1 MAAALRRPPQ
11 ASLSAALSG
20 PQRGLRLQGRECA
33 VWWRAHLDDAR
44 THVVLRCGPRCQ
56 LRTFERKFYPA
67 IGPNRKA
74 FHSFWR
80 SRENRTATREL
91 PHADTLTCSSNE

>member
-56 LRTFERKFYPA
+56 L
-67 IGPNRKA
+67 
-74 FHSFWR
+74 
-80 SRENRTATREL
+80 
-91 PHADTLTCSSNE
+91 